1 MIIDIH
7 TPDGVTQKEL
17 TPQQVQQLADDGDSR
32 ARIEIAQA
40 EMSTHSDPHKKI
52 DFLAW
57 VLGITDTK
65 PLP

>member
-1 MIIDIH
+1 MIIDLH
-7 TPDGVTQKEL
+7 TPGGIIQKEL
-17 TPQQVQQLADDGDSR
+17 SPPELRQLADDGNLR
-32 ARIEIAQA
+32 ARTEIARA

-65 PLP
+65 P